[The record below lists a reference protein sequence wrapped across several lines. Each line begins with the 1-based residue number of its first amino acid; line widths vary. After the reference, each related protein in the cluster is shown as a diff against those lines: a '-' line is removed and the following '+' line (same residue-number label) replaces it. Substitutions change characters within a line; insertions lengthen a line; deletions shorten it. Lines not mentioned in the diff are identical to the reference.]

1 MLPFFWHIWKYHLL
15 NSHAANWYVQIIC
28 ALELPLSYRRLKS
41 FEVPSS
47 STIPTRELSIKHQ
60 TDAFHSWW
68 TISGCSAAPS
78 VSRFLSRF
86 IGASVSMGNPPSWV
100 RQCPE
105 ELGTGEGGYLA
116 RICCLGGLAVCW
128 WVLSCNYLKV
138 RDCRSGLT
146 LIKPWWLW
154 ETIDFWSAFVKHC
167 HFQSS
172 WYHCY
177 TCCCSGLF
185 SSVKRKSGAG
195 ADLTLSQL
203 QFWLLSHLHLSSLIL
218 HLILD
223 PRFKAIWATSGF
235 AKAPCQVSVRTS
247 VTQGPSLL

>member
-1 MLPFFWHIWKYHLL
+1 MSPTMPRGTR
-15 NSHAANWYVQIIC
+15 NWRGWLFGTDLV
-28 ALELPLSYRRLKS
+28 AL
-41 FEVPSS
+41 
-47 STIPTRELSIKHQ
+47 
-60 TDAFHSWW
+60 
-68 TISGCSAAPS
+68 AP
-78 VSRFLSRF
+78 
-86 IGASVSMGNPPSWV
+86 
-100 RQCPE
+100 RQCA
-105 ELGTGEGGYLA
+105 GESLA
-116 RICCLGGLAVCW
+116 AIPKSQGLQEW
-128 WVLSCNYLKV
+128 
-138 RDCRSGLT
+138 
-146 LIKPWWLW
+146 IKPWWLW

-185 SSVKRKSGAG
+185 STLKRKSGAG